1 MAIAKHWSDHIEA
14 WQNSGLTQAA
24 YCRLHNLNAKSFSG
38 RLTIYRKNQPGFS
51 PTMIPVQVKPSPSAA
66 MVLRRDNGYRLELPM
81 AISAIWLAELL
92 QCLG

>member
-24 YCRLHNLNAKSFSG
+24 YCRLHALNAKSFSR
-38 RLTIYRKNQPGFS
+38 RLTLHRKNQPGFL
-51 PTMIPVQVKPSPSAA
+51 PALIPVQVKPSPSTAL
-66 MVLRRDNGYRLELPM
+66 VLRSGNDYRLELPM
-81 AISAIWLAELL
+81 AISATWLAELL